1 MPSRRLDISS
11 LLCPDSVSPSFQAL
25 VHAAS
30 EERRRLDQQ
39 DQHPT
44 KKHRLSLSP
53 PRKMS
58 LDLVVNQQQSS
69 LLDTQPLVP
78 HYRPH
83 QWLCPHNL
91 SPSSP
96 SPISPVFSN
105 IHNLTLPPQL
115 HPPRVPYPDVAL
127 KHEPAEQD
135 PNDSHPQ
142 PKAPSD
148 DVADQLLSLI
158 DDRPSPRPKVPP
170 ESMPLSPPPLS
181 AISPSVTSPP
191 ISPLA
196 PDPASMPPPTLA
208 SALFRPKD
216 KDADPPVKLEPAHAS
231 SANSK
236 KDKVSPSSFLPL
248 HLILPQAVAKKTKDS
263 TTHKQQKTKSTN
275 KSKAIEGSI
284 VTKQSRA
291 SSGTKKSAVAN
302 HFAASR
308 SRSTSLMAS
317 GSVEPEPEPKYE
329 EKEDES
335 TDDKLYCVCETKYD
349 EDRFMIACDRFV
361 CFTTV
366 PLCPPIPH

>member
-1 MPSRRLDISS
+1 
-11 LLCPDSVSPSFQAL
+11 
-25 VHAAS
+25 
-30 EERRRLDQQ
+30 
-39 DQHPT
+39 
-44 KKHRLSLSP
+44 
-53 PRKMS
+53 
-58 LDLVVNQQQSS
+58 
-69 LLDTQPLVP
+69 
-78 HYRPH
+78 
-83 QWLCPHNL
+83 
-91 SPSSP
+91 
-96 SPISPVFSN
+96 
-105 IHNLTLPPQL
+105 
-115 HPPRVPYPDVAL
+115 
-127 KHEPAEQD
+127 
-135 PNDSHPQ
+135 
-142 PKAPSD
+142 
-148 DVADQLLSLI
+148 
-158 DDRPSPRPKVPP
+158 
-170 ESMPLSPPPLS
+170 
-181 AISPSVTSPP
+181 
-191 ISPLA
+191 
-196 PDPASMPPPTLA
+196 MPPPTLA

-248 HLILPQAVAKKTKDS
+248 HLILPQAVAKTKDS

>member
-105 IHNLTLPPQL
+105 IHNLPLPPQL

-142 PKAPSD
+142 AKAPSD

-248 HLILPQAVAKKTKDS
+248 HLILPQAVAKTKDS